1 MSSWFFFIALLII
14 TIIFLLLPIIY
25 LFYSS
30 TLGQFSNLSLS
41 FSSLVLESIA
51 LTIITS
57 FLSSLVSIL
66 LALPSAYFLSR
77 VNFFGKK
84 IIEGA
89 LDLPSSIPHPII
101 GIAILLIF
109 SEVGPLGSISN
120 LLGFQVLYSIQGI
133 IIAQTLISMP
143 ISIRALINTFK
154 SMDLSPEIS
163 ALTLGVPIS
172 KIFLRV
178 VLPRIR
184 NNIFSSF
191 LITFARATSEFG
203 SIAIVAYYVSQPPFN
218 GINPAPVLI
227 WNLFEIYGL
236 KYSLP
241 ASFSLLLISFAIS
254 SLIKIIEGKD

>member
-1 MSSWFFFIALLII
+1 
-14 TIIFLLLPIIY
+14 
-25 LFYSS
+25 
-30 TLGQFSNLSLS
+30 
-41 FSSLVLESIA
+41 
-51 LTIITS
+51 
-57 FLSSLVSIL
+57 
-66 LALPSAYFLSR
+66 
-77 VNFFGKK
+77 
-84 IIEGA
+84 
-89 LDLPSSIPHPII
+89 
-101 GIAILLIF
+101 
-109 SEVGPLGSISN
+109 
-120 LLGFQVLYSIQGI
+120 
-133 IIAQTLISMP
+133 MP